1 MSTDRLTEI
10 LNHLS
15 AMSRDIGAFR
25 TEVNARF
32 DSLENRVGN
41 LENRV
46 GNLEAETRDGFAQ
59 LRADIRL
66 MNRKFDVVAKGF
78 MDLQAYQL
86 DLEKRTETLERK
98 AGITDSV

>member
-32 DSLENRVGN
+32 DS